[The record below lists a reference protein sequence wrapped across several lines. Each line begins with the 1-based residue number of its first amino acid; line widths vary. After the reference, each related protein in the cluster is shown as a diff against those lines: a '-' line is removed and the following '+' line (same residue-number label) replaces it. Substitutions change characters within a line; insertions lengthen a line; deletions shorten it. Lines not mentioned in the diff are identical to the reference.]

1 MFVLRN
7 KFLMPPIKLGYSSDG
22 RVNDRRINF
31 YTARSEDLGAV
42 IIEPLYLDRGLREIP
57 TQLGIDD
64 VDKVEGLSTLV
75 RAIHDKGAKVIA
87 RLNHPGRMANPKIEG
102 NYFISSTD
110 RPCENGGAKPERME
124 EEDFDRV
131 RELFVKAGVRAEK
144 AGFDYIEVQFGHGYL
159 FAQFISPAVND
170 REDDYGGDFKNRIK
184 FPLEVLSAVMEAVS
198 LPVIARISA
207 EEMVPGGISLDEM
220 VELAKI
226 LEQMGVCAIHVTAG
240 SVCSTPPW
248 FFQHMFIPKGRL
260 WELAGKIKKEVGVP
274 VIFVGQ
280 VNTFKDID
288 TLEKEFGADYIA
300 VGRALVADPEFLA
313 KYTGRIRAIPKP
325 CLACS
330 EGCLGGVK
338 SGEGLGCVVN
348 PLVGRED
355 FVVEE
360 AKEKK
365 HFAVVGAGLAGMEAA
380 RTLSRRGHRVT
391 LYEKEKEGGQ
401 FNLAYLPPGK
411 WNLKRLVD
419 YYVEEIRKSGVEVV
433 RREATEEDLLEGFD
447 SVILATGA
455 VPAVPPIEGLKEYY
469 WAEVLEEDTFTGKNF
484 LVIGGGLIGIEVA
497 QRLVKGG
504 NEVIVVEMLDEIAR
518 GMEMIEKVL
527 TLKALRENGA
537 VIYTGTKVTKVE
549 GSKVY
554 LEGAEGE
561 FTLDGIDHI
570 VVSTGMRSYNL
581 LEEPLKSR
589 VPVHT
594 VGGARK
600 VGKAQDAIMDAFEL
614 ADKL

>member
-1 MFVLRN
+1 MFELRN
-7 KFLMPPIKLGYSSDG
+7 KFVMPPIKLGYSNDG
-22 RVNDRRINF
+22 KVNQRHINF
-31 YTARSEDLGAV
+31 YSARSEDLGAV

-57 TQLGIDD
+57 DQLGIDD
-64 VDKVEGLSTLV
+64 GDKVEGLSTLV

-87 RLNHPGRMANPKIEG
+87 HLNHPGRMANPKIEG

-110 RPCENGGAKPERME
+110 RACENGGAKPKKME
-124 EEDFDRV
+124 GEDFERV
-131 RELFVKAGVRAEK
+131 RELFVRASVRAEK
-144 AGFDYIEVQFGHGYL
+144 AGFDYLEIQYGHGYL

-170 REDDYGGDFKNRIK
+170 REDEYGGDFKNRVK
-184 FPLEVLSAVMEAVS
+184 FPLDVLGAVMKEVK
-198 LPVIARISA
+198 LPIIARISA
-207 EEMVPGGISLDEM
+207 EEMEPDGIKLEEM
-220 VELAKI
+220 VEFSKI

-240 SVCSTPPW
+240 SVCTTPPW
-248 FFQHMFIPKGRL
+248 FFQHMFIPKGKL
-260 WELAGKIKKEVGVP
+260 WELAGRIKKEVNLP

-280 VNTFKDID
+280 VNRFEDID
-288 TLEKEFGADYIA
+288 RLEKEFGADYIA
-300 VGRALVADPEFLA
+300 VGRALVADPEFIA
-313 KYTGRIRAIPKP
+313 KYNGRVSSNPRP

-338 SGEGLGCVVN
+338 SGKELGCVVN

-355 FVVEE
+355 FVLEE

-380 RTLSRRGHRVT
+380 LTLSRRGHRVT
-391 LYEKEKEGGQ
+391 LYEKEREGGQ

-411 WNLKRLVD
+411 KSLKSLVE
-419 YYVEEIRKSGVEVV
+419 YYVSEIKASGVELV
-433 RREATEEDLLEGFD
+433 RKEATEEDLLKGFD
-447 SVILATGA
+447 EVILATGA

-469 WAEVLEEDTFTGKNF
+469 WAEVLKEDTFTGKKF

-497 QRLVKGG
+497 HRLVKGG

-518 GMEMIEKVL
+518 GMEMIEKTL
-527 TLKALRENGA
+527 TLKALKESGA

-570 VVSTGMRSYNL
+570 VVSTGMRSYNP
-581 LEEPLKSR
+581 LEEPLKDR
-589 VPVHT
+589 VTVHT
-594 VGGARK
+594 VGDANQ
-600 VGKAQDAIMDAFEL
+600 VGKAQDAIRDAFEL
-614 ADKL
+614 AAKL